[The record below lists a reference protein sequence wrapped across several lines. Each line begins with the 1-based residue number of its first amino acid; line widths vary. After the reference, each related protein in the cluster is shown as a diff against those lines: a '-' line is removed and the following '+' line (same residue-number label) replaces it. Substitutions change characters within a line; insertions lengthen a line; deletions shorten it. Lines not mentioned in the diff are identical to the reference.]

1 MKVRHK
7 NVITKIKRDNARAI
21 QAKKARV
28 NEAEELAKGL
38 HVLFNDMVD
47 EVGQASKSSR
57 KSQNDLIAAK
67 AKASKAHAAYVEH
80 KLLSNLLTD
89 EVRDAQLNEKSYREK
104 VEEYGEIIEYLSRQL
119 EDQEPEF
126 DDILQFID
134 GRSGESACD
143 PTPRVIA
150 KHYVP
155 NKRGGGKVSSSSYQL
170 HLPVLTLTAFLHRE
184 TCWMATSC
192 W

>member
-1 MKVRHK
+1 MKVRHR

-21 QAKKARV
+21 QAKNVRV
-28 NEAEELAKGL
+28 KEAEELAQGL

-47 EVGQASKSSR
+47 EVGQASSSSR
-57 KSQNDLIAAK
+57 KSRNDLIAAK

-89 EVRDAQLNEKSYREK
+89 EVSDAQLNEKSYREK

-119 EDQEPEF
+119 EDQESEF

-134 GRSGESACD
+134 SCVGDTACD

-155 NKRGGGKVSSSSYQL
+155 NKRGGGKVSSLSYQF
-170 HLPVLTLTAFLHRE
+170 TIRF
-184 TCWMATSC
+184 
-192 W
+192 